1 MPHSRVQVDDPA
13 LEVKPTSGPRL
24 LGIEGLRATA
34 ALSVMLGHFNL
45 HLVPDEVVSP
55 ALQKILNVAG
65 QGLTLFFVLS
75 GFLLFGPFLSAANRG
90 APFNISQYFL
100 NRLLRIYPA
109 YVVIFAITALALGL
123 AYTKAVSAGDAGV
136 EGTAGTIGRMTDPA
150 AIVANLLLVHTL
162 TPWTIKTGLGVS
174 WSLTT
179 EICFYLVLPLLALL
193 AAMAVQLTRRL
204 GLSSTAVVVSLGM
217 IAIGLVCRIVG
228 NAQVHGD
235 AATQFYLQWGGNW
248 LAVYLR
254 SILCQADLFGVGMLA
269 LVTFRYSAT
278 ISDDDAR
285 KWFRRTLYG
294 VAFLG
299 LASSRIEHEFGFAVF
314 FGSLLLIVTTPS
326 ATGRKN
332 WMVSILE
339 WPPIRWLGVI
349 SYSFYLWHLPVIW
362 GVYKWQLH
370 EQRPDTLPA
379 IAMTYASVLAI
390 TTALST
396 ITYLLVERPAL
407 LLKSKPNSVR
417 TAPAIP
423 WRREV
428 VRSADGTNPD
438 RSAGFSNAAAER
450 K

>member
-1 MPHSRVQVDDPA
+1 MSHSRDQTDDPA

-45 HLVPDEVVSP
+45 HLVPDEMVSP
-55 ALQKILNVAG
+55 VLQKVLNVAG

-75 GFLLFGPFLSAANRG
+75 GFLLFGPFLNAASRG

-100 NRLLRIYPA
+100 NRFLRIYPA
-109 YVVIFAITALALGL
+109 YIVIFAITALALGL

-136 EGTAGTIGRMTDPA
+136 EGTADTIGRMTDLGAIA
-150 AIVANLLLVHTL
+150 ANFLLVHTL
-162 TPWTIKTGLGVS
+162 MPWTIKTGLGVS

-179 EICFYLVLPLLALL
+179 EICFYLVLPLLAAL
-193 AAMAVQLTRRL
+193 AVRLSRRF
-204 GLSSTAVVVSLGM
+204 GLNSTAAIVSLGM
-217 IAIGLVCRIVG
+217 IAVGLVCRIAG

-269 LVTFRYSAT
+269 LVAFRHSAT
-278 ISDDDAR
+278 ISDANAR
-285 KWFRRTLYG
+285 TWFRRSLYG
-294 VAFLG
+294 AALLG
-299 LASSRIEHEFGFAVF
+299 LALSRAEHEFGFAVF
-314 FGSLLLIVTTPS
+314 FASLLLIVTTPTAS
-326 ATGRKN
+326 ARTN
-332 WMVSILE
+332 WMVSVLE

-370 EQRPDTLPA
+370 ERHPDTLPA
-379 IAMTYASVLAI
+379 VIMSYALVLAI

-396 ITYLLVERPAL
+396 ITYVLIERPAL
-407 LLKSKPNSVR
+407 LLKSKPNR
-417 TAPAIP
+417 TGPVTAMP
-423 WRREV
+423 WRRDI
-428 VRSADGTNPD
+428 VRSAEGTRP
-438 RSAGFSNAAAER
+438 
-450 K
+450 

>member
-1 MPHSRVQVDDPA
+1 MSHSRDQTDDPA
-13 LEVKPTSGPRL
+13 LEVKPTSGQRL
-24 LGIEGLRATA
+24 LGIEGLRAAA

-45 HLVPDEVVSP
+45 HLVPNEAVSP

-75 GFLLFGPFLSAANRG
+75 GFLLFGPFLGAANRG

-100 NRLLRIYPA
+100 NRFLRIYPA
-109 YVVIFAITALALGL
+109 YVVIFTIAALVLGL

-136 EGTAGTIGRMTDPA
+136 EGTAGTIGRMTDLG
-150 AIVANLLLVHTL
+150 AIAANLALIHTL
-162 TPWTIKTGLGVS
+162 LPETIKTGLGVS
-174 WSLTT
+174 WSLTA
-179 EICFYLVLPLLALL
+179 EICFYLVLPLLA
-193 AAMAVQLTRRL
+193 AMAVRLTHRL
-204 GLSSTAVVVSLGM
+204 GLNSSAVVVSLGM
-217 IAIGLVCRIVG
+217 IAVGLLCRIAG
-228 NAQVHGD
+228 NALVYVQAHGD

-269 LVTFRYSAT
+269 LVAFRYSAT
-278 ISDDDAR
+278 ISDAAAR
-285 KWFRRTLYG
+285 TWFRRALYG
-294 VAFLG
+294 AALLG
-299 LASSRIEHEFGFAVF
+299 LISSRIEHEFGFAIF
-314 FGSLLLIVTTPS
+314 FGSLLLIVTTPI
-326 ATGRKN
+326 ATGRTN
-332 WMVSILE
+332 WMVAILE

-407 LLKSKPNSVR
+407 LLKSKPNRVR
-417 TAPAIP
+417 PAPAIP
-423 WRREV
+423 WQRDV
-428 VRSADGTNPD
+428 VRSADGTRP
-438 RSAGFSNAAAER
+438 
-450 K
+450 